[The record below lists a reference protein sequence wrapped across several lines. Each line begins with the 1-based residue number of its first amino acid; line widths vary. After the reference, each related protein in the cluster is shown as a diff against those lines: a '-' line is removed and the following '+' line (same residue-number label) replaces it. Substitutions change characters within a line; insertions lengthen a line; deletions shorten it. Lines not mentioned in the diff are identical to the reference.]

1 MDNVKKLATYFQV
14 LLILT
19 LFMGL
24 VSPTAKSGTIQSN
37 LSEKNEYTIALDGD
51 LSGVTIGLYES
62 YYSSTDNRIELSRTA
77 LYNMFMW
84 MNATVHILNR
94 TDILYGALWACEILC
109 IPEGLGP
116 YIQSS
121 LGYDAMDMIK
131 EWIALGG
138 SYIGVRGSSTIAF
151 SDGYFEGSSETFYMD
166 LINGTSIGMPSYGY
180 IVMSELALNKDIPDG
195 PDFSEFPNTMNVFW
209 RTGRYFEANEGQ
221 EMITLASYTWN
232 DEPAIVAA
240 KYGDGN
246 VLASSPQF
254 EFEEDDDRDGVDYY
268 DDTYDDPDS
277 EWPLVMEICKWMI
290 EDSPTVANTTT
301 WTYPEPEDTSTTTI
315 PTNTTDQ
322 PMIIPMETIVVTV
335 GVIAAVAIIA
345 AVVLMKRR

>member
-1 MDNVKKLATYFQV
+1 MLQKVALNTTAFLLSITLITQRRVISVMDIVKKLATNSRI
-14 LLILT
+14 LLILI
-19 LFMGL
+19 LFVGL
-24 VSPTAKSGTIQSN
+24 VSTPAISGINQSN
-37 LSEKNEYTIALDGD
+37 LSEKNEFAIALDDD

-94 TDILYGALWACEILC
+94 TDILNGALWACEILA

-116 YIQSS
+116 YIQTS
-121 LGYDAMDMIK
+121 LGYDAMDIIK

-138 SYIGVRGSSTIAF
+138 SYMGVRGASTIAF
-151 SDGYFEGSSETFYMD
+151 SDGYFEGSAESFYMD

-180 IVMSELALNKDIPDG
+180 IVMSELALNKGIPDG
-195 PDFSEFPNTMNVFW
+195 PDFSSFPDTMNVFW
-209 RTGRYFEANEGQ
+209 RTGRYFEAREGQ

-240 KYGDGN
+240 KYGEGN

-254 EFEEDDDRDGVDYY
+254 EFEEDDDRDGVDSY
-268 DDTYDDPDS
+268 DETYDDPDS
-277 EWPLVMEICKWMI
+277 ERPMVM
-290 EDSPTVANTTT
+290 
-301 WTYPEPEDTSTTTI
+301 
-315 PTNTTDQ
+315 
-322 PMIIPMETIVVTV
+322 
-335 GVIAAVAIIA
+335 
-345 AVVLMKRR
+345 